1 MKILIDSADITVIKQ
16 LYELCQF
23 DGVTTNPTLLSKIE
37 GRPLEILKEIR
48 ETIPEKAQLHAEVIS
63 DKSEVMVKEACH
75 ILDVIGGNTYIKIPV
90 CTEGYR
96 AIRILAEKGVKVT
109 ATAVFNQAQAALAAH
124 EGAAYAAPYIHRI
137 NNKGYDG
144 VGTALE
150 IQKILTAQ
158 HYETGLLAAAF
169 ENVAQVAK
177 VLESGAE
184 ALTVTPDI
192 LMEMIENSLTEG
204 AVKNFYSDFS
214 RHFQQEN
221 MLEK

>member
-1 MKILIDSADITVIKQ
+1 MKILIDTADITVIKQ
-16 LYELCQF
+16 LYTLYHF

-37 GRPLEILKEIR
+37 GRPLDILKEIR
-48 ETIPEKAQLHAEVIS
+48 EAIPEEAQLHAEVIS
-63 DKSEVMVKEACH
+63 DRSDVMVKEAYH
-75 ILDVIGGNTYIKIPV
+75 ILDVAGGNTYIKIPV

-96 AIRILAEKGVKVT
+96 AIRILSENGVKVT
-109 ATAVFNQAQAALAAH
+109 ATAIFNQAQAALAAH
-124 EGAAYAAPYIHRI
+124 EGAVFAAPYIHRI

-150 IQKILTAQ
+150 IQKLLTAQ
-158 HYETGLLAAAF
+158 QCKTGLLAAAF

-177 VLESGAE
+177 VLESGAK

-214 RHFQQEN
+214 QHFQQEN